1 MKVKMPRFP
10 NMQADP
16 MLFGLSD
23 EAVEYR
29 TAWIARTRG
38 LIHLALSL
46 LTIVVLIFLTTN
58 NIVRIAI
65 VVLAVI
71 KYMPLFSVITSQAK
85 SKAASYLADV
95 FELEDPATA
104 EDFIDDIAFGY
115 GKNATYGEWAE
126 KITINEGKIS
136 EKDEHSPIILIGGPG
151 FVQVNLDSVALL
163 ERVDGTPEIIEPR
176 AEPWKLGRFERLR
189 EIGKSDEIGKREYA
203 IINLRDQFMRG
214 LPVKSRTKDGI
225 PLEALDIKVMFS
237 ILRKPETEK
246 SANKKYNYDESAVY
260 RLVYDQAIISPTP
273 PKTAGVSFPW
283 DTTLVPLITGEIE
296 SLITSHTLS
305 EILASISTKEIDS
318 LTHNEATN
326 IQIRYEMTGEQ
337 TAVSGTSRP
346 TPAFQSRSRITERFF
361 RPEFQEKAAQ
371 LGISIHWIDIGTWQP
386 PSEGIILEELKNA
399 RKLMDDNARKSNQ
412 IAQLRKQYEMKELMD
427 LVSQI
432 IIGGYSKS
440 SNQGSN
446 RKLSNRELNDLAKV
460 LEDNQEVTVSSA
472 LFQRF
477 SNDAATKRDTATV
490 ALDMLKAFRKE
501 FIVAIDLINKENR
514 SSIDKQADIARIE
527 KVLRDIDYHV
537 TEYNKSHHS

>member
-16 MLFGLSD
+16 LLYGLSE

-29 TAWIARTRG
+29 TAWIARTRN

-46 LTIVVLIFLTTN
+46 LTILLLVFLAAKP
-58 NIVRIAI
+58 ILWGAI
-65 VVLAVI
+65 VVLAAI
-71 KYMPLFSVITSQAK
+71 KYMPLFSVIASQAR

-104 EDFIDDIAFGY
+104 EDFIDNVAFGY
-115 GKNATYGEWAE
+115 GRAE
-126 KITINEGKIS
+126 MITINEGRIS
-136 EKDEHSPIILIGGPG
+136 EDDEHSPIILVGGPG

-203 IINLRDQFMRG
+203 IINLRDQFVRG

-246 SANKKYNYDESAVY
+246 PANKAYNYDESAVY
-260 RLVYDQAIISPTP
+260 RLVYDQAIISPTS
-273 PKTAGVSFPW
+273 PKTAGITFPW
-283 DTTLVPLITGEIE
+283 DTSLVPLITGEIE
-296 SLITSHTLS
+296 TLITSHTLS
-305 EILASISTKEIDS
+305 EILASITEKEIDS
-318 LTHNEATN
+318 LTQDEATN
-326 IQIRYEMTGEQ
+326 KQIRYEMTGEQ
-337 TAVSGTSRP
+337 TAASGTSRP
-346 TPAFQSRSRITERFF
+346 TPAFQSRSHITERFF
-361 RPEFQEKAAQ
+361 KPEFQEKAAQ

-386 PSEGIILEELKNA
+386 PPEGIILDELKNA
-399 RKLMDDNARKSNQ
+399 RKLMDDNARKSSQ
-412 IAQLRKQYEMKELMD
+412 IAQMRKHHEMKELMD

-432 IIGGYSKS
+432 IIGSYSKAGS
-440 SNQGSN
+440 QGSN
-446 RKLSNRELNDLAKV
+446 RKLSNRELNDLVDV
-460 LEDNQEVTVSSA
+460 LKDNKEVAVSSA

-490 ALDMLKAFRKE
+490 ALDMLKAFRRE
-501 FIVAIDLINKENR
+501 FIAAIDLINKEKR
-514 SSIDKQADIARIE
+514 SPVDKQADLARVE
-527 KVLRDIDYHV
+527 KALRDIDHHV
-537 TEYNKSHHS
+537 TEYNKSHQS

>member
-10 NMQADP
+10 NMQPDP
-16 MLFGLSD
+16 LLYGLSE

-29 TAWIARTRG
+29 TAWIARTRN

-46 LTIVVLIFLTTN
+46 LTILLLVFLAAEP
-58 NIVRIAI
+58 ILWGAI
-65 VVLAVI
+65 VVLAAI
-71 KYMPLFSVITSQAK
+71 KYLPLFSVITSQAK

-104 EDFIDDIAFGY
+104 EEFIDDVAFGY
-115 GKNATYGEWAE
+115 GRAE
-126 KITINEGKIS
+126 KITINEGRIS
-136 EKDEHSPIILIGGPG
+136 ENDEHSPIILVGGPG
-151 FVQVNLDSVALL
+151 YVQVNLDSVALL

-203 IINLRDQFMRG
+203 IINLRDQFVRG

-237 ILRKPETEK
+237 ILRKPETGK
-246 SANKKYNYDESAVY
+246 PANKSYNYDESAVY

-273 PKTAGVSFPW
+273 PKTAGITFPW
-283 DTTLVPLITGEIE
+283 DTTLVPLITDEIE
-296 SLITSHTLS
+296 TLITSHTLS
-305 EILASISTKEIDS
+305 EILASISEKEIDS

-326 IQIRYEMTGEQ
+326 KQIRYDMTGEQ
-337 TAVSGTSRP
+337 TAASGASRP

-361 RPEFQEKAAQ
+361 RPEFQEKAAK

-386 PSEGIILEELKNA
+386 PPEGIILDELKNA
-399 RKLMDDNARKSNQ
+399 RKLMDDNARKSAQ
-412 IAQLRKQYEMKELMD
+412 IEQLRKQHEMKELMD
-427 LVSQI
+427 LVNQI
-432 IIGGYSKS
+432 IIGSYSKAGS
-440 SNQGSN
+440 QGSN
-446 RKLSNRELNDLAKV
+446 RKLSTRELNDLADV
-460 LEDNQEVTVSSA
+460 LKDNEDVAISSA

-477 SNDAATKRDTATV
+477 SNDAVTKRDTATI

-501 FIVAIDLINKENR
+501 FIAAIDLINKEKR
-514 SSIDKQADIARIE
+514 SSTDKQADLNKIE
-527 KVLRDIDYHV
+527 KAMRDIDRHV

>member
-10 NMQADP
+10 NTQPDP
-16 MLFGLSD
+16 LLYGLSE

-29 TAWIARTRG
+29 TAWIARTRN

-46 LTIVVLIFLTTN
+46 LTILVLIFLANN
-58 NIVRIAI
+58 NILRIAI
-65 VVLAVI
+65 VVLAAI
-71 KYMPLFSVITSQAK
+71 KYLPLFSVITSQAK

-104 EDFIDDIAFGY
+104 EEFIDDVTFGY
-115 GKNATYGEWAE
+115 GRAE
-126 KITINEGKIS
+126 KITINEGRIS
-136 EKDEHSPIILIGGPG
+136 ENDEHSPIILVGGPG
-151 FVQVNLDSVALL
+151 FVQVNLDNVALL

-203 IINLRDQFMRG
+203 IINLRDQFVRG

-246 SANKKYNYDESAVY
+246 PANKAYNYDESAVY

-273 PKTAGVSFPW
+273 SKTAGITFPW
-283 DTTLVPLITGEIE
+283 DTTLVPLISGEIE
-296 SLITSHTLS
+296 TLITSHTLS

-318 LTHNEATN
+318 LTLNEATN
-326 IQIRYEMTGEQ
+326 VQLRYEMTGEQ
-337 TAVSGTSRP
+337 TAVSGASRP

-361 RPEFQEKAAQ
+361 SPEFQEKAAQ

-386 PSEGIILEELKNA
+386 PPEGIILDELKNA
-399 RKLMDDNARKSNQ
+399 RKLMDDNARKSAQ

-427 LVSQI
+427 LVNQI
-432 IIGGYSKS
+432 IISSYSKAS
-440 SNQGSN
+440 SQGSS
-446 RKLSNRELNDLAKV
+446 RKLSTRELNDLADV
-460 LEDNQEVTVSSA
+460 LKDNEDVAVSSA

-477 SNDAATKRDTATV
+477 SNDAAAKRDTATV
-490 ALDMLKAFRKE
+490 ALDILKAFRKE
-501 FIVAIDLINKENR
+501 FIAAIDLINKEKR
-514 SSIDKQADIARIE
+514 SSTDKQADLNKIDKAM
-527 KVLRDIDYHV
+527 RDIDHHV